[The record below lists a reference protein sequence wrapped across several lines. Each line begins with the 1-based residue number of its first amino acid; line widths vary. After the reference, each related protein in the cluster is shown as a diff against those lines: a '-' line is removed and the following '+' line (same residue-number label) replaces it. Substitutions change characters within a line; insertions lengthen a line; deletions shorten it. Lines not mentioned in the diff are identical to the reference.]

1 MDWENIIGYV
11 CMIGIAVISVFLV
24 WLLIIGIC
32 VIADCLGVY

>member
-1 MDWENIIGYV
+1 MENWIGYA